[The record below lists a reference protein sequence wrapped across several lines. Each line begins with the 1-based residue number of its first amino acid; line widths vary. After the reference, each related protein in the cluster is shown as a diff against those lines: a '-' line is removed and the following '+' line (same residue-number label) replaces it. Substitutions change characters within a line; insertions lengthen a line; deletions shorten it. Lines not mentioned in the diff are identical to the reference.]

1 MFAKAMKSV
10 SIVAMLLSFLWC
22 YFGRDQ
28 AWSVQVG
35 GYLEVLVLLVWLT
48 AVMVVVQAVFT
59 HEYLWAV
66 GFVAIA
72 VLFNPIA
79 PLTLSRSTFLILDS
93 ICIFVFVL
101 SMALLGTG
109 RKRNLSIEAN

>member
-22 YFGRDQ
+22 FLGRDQ

-35 GYLEVLVLLVWLT
+35 GYLEVLVLMVWMT
-48 AVMVVVQAVFT
+48 AVMVAVQAAFT

-93 ICIFVFVL
+93 ICILFFVL
-101 SMALLGTG
+101 SVAVLRTG
-109 RKRNLSIEAN
+109 GKRNLSIEAN

>member
-10 SIVAMLLSFLWC
+10 SIVAMLLSLLWC
-22 YFGRDQ
+22 FFGRDQ

-35 GYLEVLVLLVWLT
+35 GYLEVLVLLVWAT
-48 AVMVVVQAVFT
+48 AVLVAVQAVFT
-59 HEYLWAV
+59 HAYLWAV

-72 VLFNPIA
+72 VLFNPID
-79 PLTLSRSTFLILDS
+79 PLTLSRPTFLILDS

-101 SMALLGTG
+101 SMAVLRAGG
-109 RKRNLSIEAN
+109 KRNLSIEAN